1 MERKRDNSQELT
13 LEEFLDEVLPNRIG
27 MSIGFDIESIDGYG
41 MTILM
46 KQARVFCEEDV
57 NGFGL
62 NYGQTE
68 IFIYEDMIE
77 SITRYDQNLYN
88 IEFTANI
95 PDIELKPSVVF

>member
-1 MERKRDNSQELT
+1 MKIEENSSQELT
-13 LEEFLDEVLPNRIG
+13 LEEFLDEILPNRVG

-41 MTILM
+41 MTIIM
-46 KQARVFCEEDV
+46 KRARVFCEEDV

-77 SITRYDQNLYN
+77 SITRYDKNLYN

-95 PDIELKPSVVF
+95 PDIELKPSVIF

>member
-1 MERKRDNSQELT
+1 MKREENSGKELT
-13 LEEFLDEVLPNRIG
+13 MEEFLDEVLPNRVG
-27 MSIGFDIESIDGYG
+27 MSIGFNIESIDGYG
-41 MTILM
+41 MIISM
-46 KQARVFCEEDV
+46 KQARVFCEEGV

-77 SITRYDQNLYN
+77 SITRYDKNLYN

-95 PDIELKPSVVF
+95 PDIELNPSVVF

>member
-1 MERKRDNSQELT
+1 MKIEENSSQELT
-13 LEEFLDEVLPNRIG
+13 LEEFLDEILPNRVG

-41 MTILM
+41 MTIIM

-77 SITRYDQNLYN
+77 SITRYDKNLYN

>member
-1 MERKRDNSQELT
+1 MNNSQELT
-13 LEEFLDEVLPNRIG
+13 LNEFLDKVLPNRVG

-41 MTILM
+41 IAIIM
-46 KQARVFCEEDV
+46 KQARVFCEEGVD
-57 NGFGL
+57 GFGL

-77 SITRYDQNLYN
+77 SITRYDKNLYD